1 VKLYAER
8 PARAA
13 RQVLADVL
21 ALGWLAGFGF
31 AAEQGRALML
41 RLQTPATGITNAG
54 TSISDAFADAARTAA
69 KVPFVG
75 AQLAAALDNGRAAG
89 QSLAGV
95 GEQQLSTI
103 ASLATGTAV
112 LVAMVG
118 VLPALV
124 IWLPL
129 RIRYARLA
137 GAAVACRER
146 DADLLALRALTS
158 VPVRRLRTVT
168 DDPASSWRRGDPD
181 VVRAL
186 AALELRRLGLRAPRS

>member
-1 VKLYAER
+1 MRPYAER
-8 PARAA
+8 PARMA
-13 RQVLADVL
+13 RQLLADVL

-41 RLQTPATGITNAG
+41 RLQAPATGLTNAG
-54 TSISDAFADAARTAA
+54 TGISDAFAGAARTAA

-75 AQLAAALDNGRAAG
+75 AQLAAALDTGRAAG

-95 GEQQLSTI
+95 GEGQLSTI

-118 VLPALV
+118 TLPVLVL
-124 IWLPL
+124 WLPL

-137 GAAVACRER
+137 GAAVACRDR
-146 DADLLALRALTS
+146 NADLLALRALTS
-158 VPVRRLRTVT
+158 VPVRRLRAVT
-168 DDPASSWRRGDPD
+168 EDPASGWRRNDPE

-186 AALELRRLGLRAPRS
+186 AGLELRRLGLRAPRQ

>member
-1 VKLYAER
+1 
-8 PARAA
+8 
-13 RQVLADVL
+13 
-21 ALGWLAGFGF
+21 
-31 AAEQGRALML
+31 
-41 RLQTPATGITNAG
+41 
-54 TSISDAFADAARTAA
+54 
-69 KVPFVG
+69 
-75 AQLAAALDNGRAAG
+75 
-89 QSLAGV
+89 
-95 GEQQLSTI
+95 
-103 ASLATGTAV
+103 V

>member
-1 VKLYAER
+1 MRPYAER
-8 PARAA
+8 PARVA
-13 RQVLADVL
+13 RQLLADVL
-21 ALGWLAGFGF
+21 ALGWLTGFGF
-31 AAEQGRALML
+31 AAEQGHALML
-41 RLQTPATGITNAG
+41 RLQAPATGLTNAG

-75 AQLAAALDNGRAAG
+75 AQLAAALDSGRAAG

-95 GEQQLSTI
+95 GEGQLSTI

-118 VLPALV
+118 TLPVLVL
-124 IWLPL
+124 WLPL
-129 RIRYARLA
+129 RVRYARLA

-146 DADLLALRALTS
+146 NPDLLALRALTS
-158 VPVRRLRTVT
+158 VPVRRLRAVT
-168 DDPASSWRRGDPD
+168 EDPASGWRRNDPD

-186 AALELRRLGLRAPRS
+186 AALELRRLGLRAPRR

>member
-8 PARAA
+8 PARAG
-13 RQVLADVL
+13 RQVLADLL
-21 ALGWLAGFGF
+21 ALAWLAGFGF

-41 RLQTPATGITNAG
+41 RLQAPATGLTDAG
-54 TSISDAFADAARTAA
+54 TSISDAFAGAARTAA

-75 AQLAAALDNGRAAG
+75 AQLAAALDTGRAAG
-89 QSLAGV
+89 QSLAGA

-112 LVAMVG
+112 LVALVG
-118 VLPALV
+118 ALPVLVL
-124 IWLPL
+124 WLPL
-129 RIRYARLA
+129 RVRYARLA
-137 GAAVACRER
+137 GAAVACRDR
-146 DADLLALRALTS
+146 NPDLLALRALTA

-168 DDPASSWRRGDPD
+168 EEPAAGWRRNDPA

-186 AALELRRLGLRAPRS
+186 AALELRRLGLRAPRP